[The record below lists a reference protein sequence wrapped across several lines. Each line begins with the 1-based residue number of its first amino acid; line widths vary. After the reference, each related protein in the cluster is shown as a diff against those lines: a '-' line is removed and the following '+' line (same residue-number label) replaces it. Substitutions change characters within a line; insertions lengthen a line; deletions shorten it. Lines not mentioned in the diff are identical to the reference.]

1 MTQVQVAQTYTPDS
15 KLRQFA
21 TSFGQGWRVFRKN
34 KVAVFCLG
42 LIIAIAAFCFLGPYF
57 YHTNQNDLGA
67 LMGQTCNQP
76 PSAKHPLGTDHS
88 CFDMVGRLMIGGQAS
103 FTVGFLASAIA
114 ILFGCFYGV
123 IAGYR
128 GGRTDSI
135 MMRFLDVLLSI
146 PGLYLVLDLVA
157 LFGRNR
163 TMMIAIIGLTGWYGV
178 ARLIRSESLTLRER
192 EYVQAVRV
200 MGGGTRRIMTKHI
213 LPNSISTITTLA
225 TFSIGDGILALAG
238 LGYLGLGLVTPQTD
252 WGTMLNTSF
261 TAILL
266 NYWWQIWPVV
276 LLFLAVVMSFNYLGD
291 ALRDALEVR
300 LRER

>member
-1 MTQVQVAQTYTPDS
+1 MTQVAQTYTPDS
-15 KLRQFA
+15 KLRQIA

-42 LIIAIAAFCFLGPYF
+42 LIIAIVAFCFLGPYF
-57 YHTNQNDLGA
+57 YHSNQNDIGA
-67 LMGQTCNQP
+67 LMGQSCNQP
-76 PSAKHPLGTDHS
+76 PSSQHPLGTDHT
-88 CFDMVGRLMIGGQAS
+88 CFDMVGRLMVGGQSS
-103 FTVGFLASAIA
+103 FTVGLLAAIIA
-114 ILFGCFYGV
+114 IVFGCTYGV

-135 MMRFLDVLLSI
+135 MMRLLDVLLSI

-225 TFSIGDGILALAG
+225 TFSVGDGILSLAG

-276 LLFLAVVMSFNYLGD
+276 ILFLAVVMSFNYLGS